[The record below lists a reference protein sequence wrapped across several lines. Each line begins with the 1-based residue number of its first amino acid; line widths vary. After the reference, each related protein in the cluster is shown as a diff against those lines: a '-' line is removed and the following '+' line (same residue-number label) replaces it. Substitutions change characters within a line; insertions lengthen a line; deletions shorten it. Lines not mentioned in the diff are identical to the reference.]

1 MRAIGIMHWGG
12 PEVLSVVELPD
23 PAPGPGE
30 VLVRVRAAAVNPTD
44 TALRSGARAERL
56 RDVPAPHVPG
66 MDAAGE
72 VVSFGPDV
80 LTDLRVG
87 QQVMAIVVPHGA
99 RGAYAELVAV
109 PAASV
114 VPVPAGAGLAE
125 AATLPMNGLT
135 ARMAL
140 DQLSLR
146 PGQTLGVTGA
156 AGALGGYAV
165 ELAKVDGL
173 RVVADA
179 APRDA
184 GLVGDLG
191 ADVVVPRG
199 PDVAQRM
206 REAVP
211 GGVDGLVDAAVQ
223 NDTVAGAVR
232 DGGQVA
238 TVRGYEADAGRG
250 VRFRPVWVREYARRH
265 DQLDR
270 LRRLAEEGRLT
281 LRVARTYRAEE
292 AADAHRAL
300 EAGGVRG
307 RLVLEW

>member
-1 MRAIGIMHWGG
+1 MRAIGLERWGG

-23 PAPGPGE
+23 PVPGPGE

-44 TALRSGARAERL
+44 TALRSGARADRL

-72 VVSFGPDV
+72 VAALGPATA
-80 LTDLRVG
+80 TDLSVG
-87 QQVMAIVVPHGA
+87 QAVMAVVVPHGPH
-99 RGAYAELVAV
+99 GAYAELVAV
-109 PAASV
+109 PADSV
-114 VPVPAGAGLAE
+114 VPIPAGASLAE

-135 ARMAL
+135 ATMAL
-140 DQLSLR
+140 DRLALR

-156 AGALGGYAV
+156 AGTLGGYVV

-179 APRDA
+179 APGDEA
-184 GLVGDLG
+184 LVRRLG

-199 PDVAQRM
+199 PDVAERM
-206 REAVP
+206 RAAAP
-211 GGVDGLVDAAVQ
+211 AGVDGLVDAAVQ
-223 NDTVAGAVR
+223 NALVAGAVR

-238 TVRGYEADAGRG
+238 TVRGYDADAERG
-250 VRFRPVWVREYARRH
+250 VRLVPVWVREYARERSK
-265 DQLDR
+265 LDR
-270 LRRLAEEGRLT
+270 LRRLVEEGRLS
-281 LRVARTYRAEE
+281 LRVARTYPAAA

>member
-1 MRAIGIMHWGG
+1 MRAIGIMQWGG

-23 PAPGPGE
+23 PVPGPGE
-30 VLVRVRAAAVNPTD
+30 VLVHVRAAAVNPTD

-72 VVSFGPDV
+72 VVALGPETD
-80 LTDLRVG
+80 TDLRVG
-87 QQVMAIVVPHGA
+87 QPVMAIVVPYGA
-99 RGAYAELVAV
+99 HGAYAELVAV

-140 DQLSLR
+140 DRLALR

-156 AGALGGYAV
+156 AGALGGYAI
-165 ELAKVDGL
+165 ELAKVGGL

-179 APRDA
+179 APKDA
-184 GLVGDLG
+184 DLVRELG

-199 PDVAQRM
+199 PDVARLM
-206 REAVP
+206 RAAVP
-211 GGVDGLVDAAVQ
+211 EGVDGLVDAAVQ
-223 NDTVAGAVR
+223 NEAVVGAVR
-232 DGGQVA
+232 DGGRVA
-238 TVRGYEADAGRG
+238 TVRGYEAEAERG
-250 VRFRPVWVREYARRH
+250 VNLRPVWVREYAQRH
-265 DQLDR
+265 DQLDL

-281 LRVARTYRAEE
+281 LRVARTYRAED